1 MKDTTDIT
9 IILDRSG
16 SMQAIRGDTVGGFNA
31 FLEEQKKLPDPA
43 SLSLIQF
50 DHEYE
55 PVYRGIDIREAAQL
69 TLETFVPR
77 GNTALYD
84 AVGRTIVKTGERL
97 AKLPEAERP
106 KRVLHLIITDG
117 AENASREYTAAMLH
131 SMITEQREKYSWE
144 FVFLGANQDA
154 VLNAQQIGV
163 ALASNFVADRE
174 GTHSL
179 YDNMTTGTS
188 DYRSGKGYS
197 I

>member
-16 SMQAIRGDTVGGFNA
+16 SMQAIRTDTIGGFNS
-31 FLEEQKKLPDPA
+31 FLEEQKKLPDKA

-55 PVYRGIDIREAAQL
+55 PVYRGIDIQDAAKL

-106 KRVLHLIITDG
+106 KRVLFLIITDG
-117 AENASREYTAAMLH
+117 AENASREYSAAMLH
-131 SMITEQREKYSWE
+131 SMITEQREKYAWE
-144 FVFLGANQDA
+144 FVFLGANQDSF
-154 VLNAQQIGV
+154 LNAQQIGV
-163 ALASNFVADRE
+163 ALAANFVADAQ

-179 YDNMTTGTS
+179 YSNVSGGTS
-188 DYRSGKGYS
+188 DFRSGKGYT